1 MSVSSGAKVVSAIV
15 ASHGVSSRA
24 LTAGKKLCSIRP
36 YPLHITQDSYR
47 VQLSG
52 GVGTIAALNLE
63 IGGLAQVTSVLRS
76 NYAAVSLLGFTI
88 KSCEHGEIQNW
99 RPSEILNNVPSVA
112 DSVTV
117 RPFDYVVC
125 CTKNVPDV
133 SPTVCEIIAPAIS
146 PGHTVIVLVQNGLNI
161 EKPFLRRFP
170 SNIILSGVSRIDAHE
185 VASGIIEQRQKD
197 ILYVGAFE
205 NCLIPY
211 EEQQKA
217 AQHFAKIYSAG
228 LKTNCS
234 YKPNVRYD
242 RWVKLVNNASFNPIC
257 ALTGLTTGELQRTS
271 GAVENLLIPA
281 MKEIISVAE
290 ADGYSLPGVIIKETI
305 QSNPPEEDISPSMLV
320 DIQKGNFIEHENIL
334 GEVIREARKGEGVT
348 TPILSTLYE
357 LCCMVQ
363 WRTKKEMGRLEP
375 GM

>member
-1 MSVSSGAKVVSAIV
+1 MAFRK
-15 ASHGVSSRA
+15 SRV
-24 LTAGKKLCSIRP
+24 LLLG
-36 YPLHITQDSYR
+36 
-47 VQLSG
+47 SG

-63 IGGLAQVTSVLRS
+63 IGGLAEVTSVLRS
-76 NYAAVSLLGFTI
+76 NYAVVSLRGFTI

-99 RPSEILNNVPSVA
+99 RPTEILNSVPSVA
-112 DSVTV
+112 DSATIQ
-117 RPFDYVVC
+117 PFDYVVC

-133 SPTVCEIIAPAIS
+133 TPTACEIIAPAIS

-170 SNIILSGVSRIDAHE
+170 SNIVLSGVSRIDAHE
-185 VASGIIEQRQKD
+185 VAPGVIEQRQKD

-205 NCLIPY
+205 NCLLPH

-217 AQHFAKIYSAG
+217 AQHFANIYSAG
-228 LKTNCS
+228 LKTTCS
-234 YKPNVRYD
+234 YEPNVRYD

-257 ALTGLTTGELQRTS
+257 ALTRLTTGELQRKSRT
-271 GAVENLLIPA
+271 VDNLLIPA
-281 MKEIISVAE
+281 MKEIISAAE
-290 ADGYSLPGVIIKETI
+290 AAGYSLPEDIIKQTM
-305 QSNPPEEDISPSMLV
+305 QSNPPDENISPSMLV

-334 GEVIREARKGEGVT
+334 GEVLREARKSEGVA

-363 WRTKKEMGRLEP
+363 WRTKKGMGRPEP
-375 GM
+375 GV

>member
-1 MSVSSGAKVVSAIV
+1 MSVSSGSKVVSAIV

-36 YPLHITQDSYR
+36 YPLHITQDSYH

-76 NYAAVSLLGFTI
+76 NYAALFDAIV
-88 KSCEHGEIQNW
+88 
-99 RPSEILNNVPSVA
+99 LNNVPSVA

-185 VASGIIEQRQKD
+185 VAPGIIEQRQKD

-271 GAVENLLIPA
+271 GAVDKLLIPA